1 MTRESIRL
9 AAGVVVTG
17 AAQGLGRGI
26 AQRFADEGY
35 TVVGVDLAADK
46 LAEAAAAWGSGHHA
60 VTGDVGDPEVD
71 RVLNVNLRAA
81 FVGARAAKP
90 LLVAGSSIVIVSSIC
105 ASRGFPQRAAYC
117 ASKSGVDGLVRGLAV
132 EWASQDVRVN
142 AVAPGTFMTEMSRS
156 LVAQGLIKIERFVER
171 VPMGR
176 QGRDEELAEAI
187 LFLGSPRASYI
198 TGVVLP
204 VDGGWS
210 ITGLMPE

>member
-60 VTGDVGDPEVD
+60 VTGDVGDPEVMSAAGRKAAEAGRLATVVLNAGVTAPGASDSFPLAEWD

-81 FVGARAAKP
+81 FV
-90 LLVAGSSIVIVSSIC
+90 
-105 ASRGFPQRAAYC
+105 
-117 ASKSGVDGLVRGLAV
+117 
-132 EWASQDVRVN
+132 
-142 AVAPGTFMTEMSRS
+142 
-156 LVAQGLIKIERFVER
+156 
-171 VPMGR
+171 
-176 QGRDEELAEAI
+176 
-187 LFLGSPRASYI
+187 
-198 TGVVLP
+198 
-204 VDGGWS
+204 
-210 ITGLMPE
+210 